1 MRLAIV
7 QPRIQGER
15 YKEWSCTGKKLASYK
30 AKFIKAAEVIYDT
43 PEKAKLSVGAHCK
56 YCPAKAICKA
66 YGKNLSTGSSLNIIE
81 LDQTL
86 LPSVDTLSDE
96 QLYKIKS
103 HSKLLRSYL
112 DSVDDYL
119 MQRAFTNKVTGT
131 KLIWGRS
138 ISQWNKENLMEV
150 EQLGAKYGVD
160 IYSKKPKGITAI
172 QEEIF
177 VSIQETS
184 GITPKKTEI
193 KKMIE
198 PYLVKTQPKLK
209 VVLDSEKGDEVDP
222 SSIEGDVITL
232 GQEYDTDE

>member
-1 MRLAIV
+1 
-7 QPRIQGER
+7 
-15 YKEWSCTGKKLASYK
+15 
-30 AKFIKAAEVIYDT
+30 
-43 PEKAKLSVGAHCK
+43 
-56 YCPAKAICKA
+56 
-66 YGKNLSTGSSLNIIE
+66 
-81 LDQTL
+81 
-86 LPSVDTLSDE
+86 
-96 QLYKIKS
+96 
-103 HSKLLRSYL
+103 
-112 DSVDDYL
+112 